1 MKMFDSVKEVM
12 LDACKENGNT
22 PIHELIGCIS
32 IAALIPT
39 LCLFLYMLGGKVGRL
54 TDGQI

>member
-39 LCLFLYMLGGKVGRL
+39 LCLFLYLLGAR
-54 TDGQI
+54 